1 MKYSIQTFIGI
12 VIIAIA
18 IITLVIVVI
27 VDHVGINAVLMWLSR
42 LGTDKITIIT
52 AIATI
57 VIALF
62 ALIATI
68 WQGVY
73 NHEHNKLSV
82 SPLINFT
89 SRIGVDKNEENKNK
103 VKNKNIK
110 RLGIFEVFIVN
121 RGVGPAI
128 IKNFILK
135 FNGVIKSD
143 NNGRKYHI
151 FFDELLKDFNIIKV
165 SHCASGNALKAGEE
179 FAIISFN
186 FDIDNYDID
195 FINKIEIL
203 IEYQSVYKDEV
214 IPKKYKNAQKL
225 DYKEF

>member
-1 MKYSIQTFIGI
+1 MKYLIKTFIGTAII
-12 VIIAIA
+12 VIA

-27 VDHVGINAVLMWLSR
+27 VDHVGINAVLTWLSR
-42 LGTDKITIIT
+42 VGAEIIT

-82 SPLINFT
+82 RPLINFT
-89 SRIGVDKNEENKNK
+89 SRIGVDSNEKNKGK

-179 FAIISFN
+179 FAIIAFN

-203 IEYQSVYKDEV
+203 IEYQSIYKDKV

-225 DYKEF
+225 DYKDF